1 MKFKSR
7 YRIEPARL
15 RFWDYA
21 SPGIYFVT
29 ICTKNNE
36 EFLGE
41 IVSEEICLSGA
52 GRIVSEEWMKTEL
65 IRSNIRLDE
74 WIIMPNHMHVIIVI
88 MERVKRVETPRR
100 GVSTISKW
108 KPGT

>member
-1 MKFKSR
+1 MKFKR
-7 YRIEPARL
+7 KYRIVSARL
-15 RFWDYA
+15 RYWHYA
-21 SPGIYFVT
+21 SPGWYFVT

-41 IVSEEICLSGA
+41 IVYEEICLSDA

-74 WIIMPNHMHVIIVI
+74 WIIMPNHMHGIIVI
-88 MERVKRVETPRR
+88 MERVKRVETRA
-100 GVSTISKW
+100 SLQ
-108 KPGT
+108 